1 VSYINTISPVAFH
14 RGDGEDRIWPSRP
27 PVVLIA
33 EARMAVEFLERAA
46 DWAADVDRES
56 VADMVR
62 IHRRLLD
69 KVEHLVYLPKI
80 SPTEPTFPLDQTE
93 RLTASG

>member
-1 VSYINTISPVAFH
+1 MNDFWKADLVSGSTENGMS
-14 RGDGEDRIWPSRP
+14 RSRP

-33 EARMAVEFLERAA
+33 EARMAAEFLERAA

-56 VADMVR
+56 VADMVM

-69 KVEHLVYLPKI
+69 KIQHLVLLPKTWPAEPD
-80 SPTEPTFPLDQTE
+80 SPRITQN
-93 RLTASG
+93 G